1 YGVWLQWVLKRQ
13 PLTLLVAIGTM
24 GLTVV
29 LYLAVPKGFFPVQD
43 TGVIQGIS
51 EAPQSISFSAMSER
65 QQRLAQV
72 VLQDPAVNSLSSYIG
87 VDGDN
92 PTLNSG
98 RMLIN
103 LKPHSERDVTASEVI
118 DRLRPELAKLSG
130 IQLYLQP
137 VQDLS
142 IEDRVSRTQ

>member
-1 YGVWLQWVLKRQ
+1 PKPEQQTGFYKASGEWIDRLIHHYGVWLQWVLKRQ

-98 RMLIN
+98 RML
-103 LKPHSERDVTASEVI
+103 
-118 DRLRPELAKLSG
+118 
-130 IQLYLQP
+130 
-137 VQDLS
+137 
-142 IEDRVSRTQ
+142 